1 MDKNFFASLIDSC
14 VDGRLTFDDLT
25 VIKQNLES
33 KNGISGWYAKNAF
46 MDLATL
52 RYRFTME
59 VLISTVL
66 FYLTKPRSTSK
77 RALKN
82 FKLANELLSFVIKET
97 QDLIKREEE
106 EQDEPPKP
114 QKKKKNQDDQKKKK
128 EEGDTNGTN
137 S

>member
-25 VIKQNLES
+25 IIKQNIES
-33 KNGISGWYAKNAF
+33 KNGIAGWYAQNAF
-46 MDLATL
+46 LDLATL

-59 VLISTVL
+59 VLISTIL

-82 FKLANELLSFVIKET
+82 FKLANELLEFVIKET
-97 QDLIKREEE
+97 QDLIKREKEGK
-106 EQDEPPKP
+106 DETKP
-114 QKKKKNQDDQKKKK
+114 NKKKKDQDDQKKKK